1 MGKKID
7 LTGERFG
14 RLNVLSEVPERD
26 RDKKVLWNVCVI
38 AGRRRR
44 LPQTTLGVE
53 V

>member
-26 RDKKVLWNVCVI
+26 GN
-38 AGRRRR
+38 
-44 LPQTTLGVE
+44 TLDQFKEYVSNKTFITN
-53 V
+53 